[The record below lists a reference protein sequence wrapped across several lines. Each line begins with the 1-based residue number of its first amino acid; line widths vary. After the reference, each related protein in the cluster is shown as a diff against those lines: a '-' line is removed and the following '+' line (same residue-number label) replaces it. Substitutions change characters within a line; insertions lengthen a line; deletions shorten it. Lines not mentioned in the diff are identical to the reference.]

1 MFLKNKKGFTPL
13 EVKRKT
19 FKKGHSPKLLTGFT
33 LIELLV
39 VIAIISTLASVV
51 LLTSQ
56 RGMGRSRDARRIQE
70 LYQLAQSLQLYLA
83 DHNEFPAVSDLND
96 PNCILHNTVWD
107 AGNVALGVSDT
118 FVQPVFDANFMGN
131 IQTKEWTTLTDAWGN
146 SCIYRYAKVEDPCDG
161 QCEGIYAILYATC
174 EEDGCPSNERPACCD
189 DSSWLE
195 GTSEVDDHD
204 ITIFLKQN

>member
-1 MFLKNKKGFTPL
+1 MFVKNKSK
-13 EVKRKT
+13 
-19 FKKGHSPKLLTGFT
+19 GFT

-96 PNCILHNTVWD
+96 PNCILHNTTWD
-107 AGNVALGVSDT
+107 AGNIALGESDP

-131 IQTKEWTTLTDAWGN
+131 IQTKEWTPLTDGWGN

-161 QCEGIYAILYATC
+161 QCTGTYAILYAAC
-174 EEDGCPSNERPACCD
+174 EEDSCPRNERPACCNG
-189 DSSWLE
+189 SSWLE
-195 GTSEVDDHD
+195 GTGEVDDRD
-204 ITIFLKQN
+204 ITIFLKQNSTLRLK